1 MKSCSMDKRLAK
13 RHKRQV
19 SRERERVK
27 LSEPDLGRRK
37 KSRPPGKPAAP
48 PEAVAAIITFETQCP
63 HSGIRT
69 CKVPEAR
76 RKLTVRKAQKL
87 CSPRVVRIA
96 NRSISE
102 ASVFAT
108 RWSKPSTGSCGPTA
122 ALFAATTFSC
132 CGGWRPWAELPKKQF
147 LSLPLAGP
155 PAARRRD
162 RGRRPRRAL
171 FFRVMVASDE
181 GVDHRALERIENI
194 GEP

>member
-108 RWSKPSTGSCGPTA
+108 RWSKPSTGCCGPTA

-132 CGGWRPWAELPKKQF
+132 CGGWRPSAELPNGSNF
-147 LSLPLAGP
+147 LYLLRAIFLAGP
-155 PAARRRD
+155 LWLLEPNKTLAKTEIAISSLRRHFEFGEARSN
-162 RGRRPRRAL
+162 PPTA
-171 FFRVMVASDE
+171 
-181 GVDHRALERIENI
+181 N
-194 GEP
+194 